1 MQYRHKTTQGLRLSA
16 AILSVLLSGCAYQTY
31 SAKPVDLTAI
41 ATEFR
46 ARDPLSSDFQT
57 YLKSQGY
64 DETELPVQHWGLNE
78 LTFSALYFHSDLDV
92 ARATW
97 RAAQAAEAIAGQRP
111 NPGISGDVERHS
123 EHDNGVS
130 PWTFGLAIDIPID
143 IAGKRQARM
152 DRAGSLSEAARIEIA
167 QAAWKVR
174 SRVYASWI
182 EWQHAQRQVNLLEQE
197 HALRSEIAEMLEA
210 RLRAG
215 MASSLE
221 LSNARLQLQNS
232 RQLLDTEK
240 ARLAEL
246 KARLA
251 SHAGLPLEGLNKIQ
265 LSPPD
270 EAVVNSRRQ
279 YLTSKP
285 DLLDQLRESALLNRL
300 DIRAALARYEAAEA
314 RLRLEIARQ
323 YPDIVLSPGYSY
335 DQGDK
340 IWSFGLATLL
350 SLLNRNQANIAE
362 AEAQREI
369 EAAKIRALQ
378 TQIIGE
384 LEGRSAAYLQTVS
397 SVNDARQLVA
407 AQAERTGLTAK
418 QFDEGFADR
427 LELTS
432 ARLEN
437 LQAHRNLLAGE
448 IRMQY
453 AIHALE
459 ETLQQPLETS
469 LSMPDDLGIE
479 ARPE

>member
-1 MQYRHKTTQGLRLSA
+1 MQYQHKTTQCLRLSA

-31 SAKPVDLTAI
+31 NAKPLDITAI
-41 ATEFR
+41 TSEFR
-46 ARDPLSSDFQT
+46 ARNPLGSEFQA

-64 DETELPVQHWGLNE
+64 DEAELPVQHWGLNE
-78 LTFSALYFHSDLDV
+78 LTYSALYFHSDLDI

-97 RAAQAAEAIAGQRP
+97 RAAQAAAEVAGQRP

-130 PWTFGLAIDIPID
+130 PWTYGLAIDIPID

-174 SRVYASWI
+174 SRVHASWI
-182 EWQHAQRQVNLLEQE
+182 DWQHAQRQVTLLEQE
-197 HALRSEIAEMLEA
+197 HTLRSEIAEMLEA
-210 RLRAG
+210 RLHAG

-251 SHAGLPLEGLNKIQ
+251 SHAGLSLQGLSKIQ
-265 LSPPD
+265 LTTAD
-270 EAVVNSRRQ
+270 EAPVDNKSQ
-279 YLTSKP
+279 DLSSKP

-300 DIRAALARYEAAEA
+300 DIRAALARYDAAEA
-314 RLRLEIARQ
+314 KLRLEIARQ
-323 YPDIVLSPGYSY
+323 YPDIILSPGYAY

-340 IWSFGLATLL
+340 IWSFGLSTLL
-350 SLLNRNQANIAE
+350 SLLNRNQGNIAE

-369 EAAKIRALQ
+369 EAAKIKALQ
-378 TQIIGE
+378 IQIIGE

-397 SVNDARQLVA
+397 SVSDSRRLVA
-407 AQAERTGLTAK
+407 AQAERTGLTVK
-418 QFDEGFADR
+418 QFEEGFADR

-432 ARLEN
+432 ARLES
-437 LQAHRNLLAGE
+437 LQAQRNLLASE

-453 AIHALE
+453 ASHALE
-459 ETLQQPLETS
+459 EALQQPLEAS

-479 ARPE
+479 ATTE

>member
-1 MQYRHKTTQGLRLSA
+1 
-16 AILSVLLSGCAYQTY
+16 
-31 SAKPVDLTAI
+31 
-41 ATEFR
+41 
-46 ARDPLSSDFQT
+46 
-57 YLKSQGY
+57 
-64 DETELPVQHWGLNE
+64 
-78 LTFSALYFHSDLDV
+78 
-92 ARATW
+92 
-97 RAAQAAEAIAGQRP
+97 
-111 NPGISGDVERHS
+111 
-123 EHDNGVS
+123 
-130 PWTFGLAIDIPID
+130 
-143 IAGKRQARM
+143 
-152 DRAGSLSEAARIEIA
+152 
-167 QAAWKVR
+167 
-174 SRVYASWI
+174 
-182 EWQHAQRQVNLLEQE
+182 
-197 HALRSEIAEMLEA
+197 MLEA

-221 LSNARLQLQNS
+221 LSNARLQLQNN

-240 ARLAEL
+240 AKLVEL
-246 KARLA
+246 KAKLA
-251 SHAGLPLEGLNKIQ
+251 SHAGLPLQGLNKIQ
-265 LSPPD
+265 LTQND
-270 EAVVNSRRQ
+270 KALAISRRQ
-279 YLTSKP
+279 DLTSKP

-340 IWSFGLATLL
+340 IWSFGLSTLL
-350 SLLNRNQANIAE
+350 SLLNRNQGNIAE

-369 EAAKIRALQ
+369 EATKIRALQ

-397 SVNDARQLVA
+397 SVNDARQLVT
-407 AQAERTGLTAK
+407 AQAERTELTTK

-432 ARLEN
+432 AKLEK
-437 LQAHRNLLAGE
+437 LQAQRNLLAGE
-448 IRMQY
+448 IRMEY

-479 ARPE
+479 ATPE

>member
-78 LTFSALYFHSDLDV
+78 LTYSALYFHSDIDV

-97 RAAQAAEAIAGQRP
+97 RAAQAAEVIAGQRP

-152 DRAGSLSEAARIEIA
+152 DRASSLSEAARIEIA
-167 QAAWKVR
+167 QAAWRVR

-197 HALRSEIAEMLEA
+197 HTLRSEIAEMLEA

-221 LSNARLQLQNS
+221 LSNARLQLQNN

-240 ARLAEL
+240 AKLVEL
-246 KARLA
+246 KAKLA
-251 SHAGLPLEGLNKIQ
+251 SHAGLPLQGLNKIQ
-265 LSPPD
+265 LTQND
-270 EAVVNSRRQ
+270 KALAISRRQ
-279 YLTSKP
+279 DLTSKP

-340 IWSFGLATLL
+340 IWSFGLSTLL
-350 SLLNRNQANIAE
+350 SLLNRNQGNIAE

-369 EAAKIRALQ
+369 EATKIRALQ

-397 SVNDARQLVA
+397 SVNDARQLVT
-407 AQAERTGLTAK
+407 AQAERTELTTK

-432 ARLEN
+432 AKLEK
-437 LQAHRNLLAGE
+437 LQAQRNLLAGE
-448 IRMQY
+448 IRMEY

-479 ARPE
+479 ATPE

>member
-1 MQYRHKTTQGLRLSA
+1 
-16 AILSVLLSGCAYQTY
+16 LSVLLSGCAYQTY
-31 SAKPVDLTAI
+31 SAKPLDITAI
-41 ATEFR
+41 TSEFR
-46 ARDPLSSDFQT
+46 ARDPLVSDFQI

-64 DETELPVQHWGLNE
+64 DEAELPVQHWGLNE
-78 LTFSALYFHSDLDV
+78 LTHSALYFHSDLDV

-97 RAAQAAEAIAGQRP
+97 RAAQAAEEVAGQRQ
-111 NPGISGDVERHS
+111 NPGISGDVEHHS
-123 EHDNGVS
+123 EHDNGIS
-130 PWTFGLAIDIPID
+130 PWTFGLAIDIPIET
-143 IAGKRQARM
+143 AGKRQARM
-152 DRAGSLSEAARIEIA
+152 DRASSLSEAARIEIA
-167 QAAWKVR
+167 QTAWKVR
-174 SRVYASWI
+174 SRLHASWI
-182 EWQHAQRQVNLLEQE
+182 DWQNAHRQVNLLEQE

-215 MASSLE
+215 MVSSLE
-221 LSNARLQLQNS
+221 LSNARLQLQNT

-251 SHAGLPLEGLNKIQ
+251 SHAGLSLRGLDKIQ
-265 LSPPD
+265 LSSPD
-270 EAVVNSRRQ
+270 QALVDTKIQ
-279 YLTSKP
+279 DLTGKP

-340 IWSFGLATLL
+340 IWSFSLSTLL
-350 SLLNRNQANIAE
+350 SMLNRNRGNIAE
-362 AEAQREI
+362 AEAQREV

-384 LEGRSAAYLQTVS
+384 LESRSAAYQQTAS
-397 SVNDARQLVA
+397 SMNDARQILA
-407 AQAERTGLTAK
+407 AQTERTELTVR
-418 QFDEGFADR
+418 QFEEGFADR

-432 ARLEN
+432 TRLES
-437 LQAHRNLLAGE
+437 LQAQRNLLASK

-453 AIHALE
+453 ASHALE
-459 ETLQQPLETS
+459 EALQQPLETS
-469 LSMPDDLGIE
+469 LSMPDDFSIE
-479 ARPE
+479 AQTE

>member
-1 MQYRHKTTQGLRLSA
+1 LQYRHKTTQGLRLSA

-78 LTFSALYFHSDLDV
+78 LTYSALYFHSDIDV

-97 RAAQAAEAIAGQRP
+97 RAAQAAEVIAGQRP

-152 DRAGSLSEAARIEIA
+152 DRASSLSEAARIEIA
-167 QAAWKVR
+167 QAAWRVR

-197 HALRSEIAEMLEA
+197 HTLRSEIAEMLEA

-221 LSNARLQLQNS
+221 LSNARLQLQNN

-240 ARLAEL
+240 AKLVEL
-246 KARLA
+246 KAKLA
-251 SHAGLPLEGLNKIQ
+251 SHAGLPLQGLNKIQ
-265 LSPPD
+265 LTQND
-270 EAVVNSRRQ
+270 KALAISRRQ
-279 YLTSKP
+279 DLTSKP

-340 IWSFGLATLL
+340 IWSFGLSTLL
-350 SLLNRNQANIAE
+350 SLLNRNQGNIAE

-369 EAAKIRALQ
+369 EATKIRALQ

-397 SVNDARQLVA
+397 SVNDARQLVT
-407 AQAERTGLTAK
+407 AQAERTELTTK

-432 ARLEN
+432 AKLEK
-437 LQAHRNLLAGE
+437 LQAQRNLLAGE
-448 IRMQY
+448 IRMEY

-479 ARPE
+479 ATPE